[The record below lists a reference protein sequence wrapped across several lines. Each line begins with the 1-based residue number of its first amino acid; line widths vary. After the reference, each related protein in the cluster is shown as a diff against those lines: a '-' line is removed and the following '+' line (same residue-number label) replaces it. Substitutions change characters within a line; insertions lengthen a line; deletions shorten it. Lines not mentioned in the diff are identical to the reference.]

1 MFYSP
6 AVNFSSGYPLGF
18 LPRVGLRLWVL
29 RRFQAF
35 LVSSPCTA
43 SATSYH
49 FASIA
54 PPPWRSAFSRFAPV
68 VNLGLP
74 VLASGSNCAVKP
86 TRLRRAAYFR
96 SLGVKIHRQLPSR
109 NIMEKQLRFTIIAL
123 LAVLATPAVAQ
134 QQQAVDPAVQQRTS
148 PSTKI
153 EAFSAKTGV
162 VMIKGFSTVGRVSG
176 RGIVSVDARE
186 FRDASSPKTGVYGV
200 AIEVKE
206 SGRLEREARSFI
218 DQDEIDSLVS
228 GIDYISK
235 ISKSVTVMKDF
246 EAEYRTKG
254 DFSIT
259 VFSDAGGGLSLAV
272 ASGRIGKTSAFLK
285 LGDLDQL
292 KALILE
298 AKKAIEEAKVAA
310 K

>member
-1 MFYSP
+1 
-6 AVNFSSGYPLGF
+6 
-18 LPRVGLRLWVL
+18 
-29 RRFQAF
+29 
-35 LVSSPCTA
+35 
-43 SATSYH
+43 
-49 FASIA
+49 
-54 PPPWRSAFSRFAPV
+54 
-68 VNLGLP
+68 
-74 VLASGSNCAVKP
+74 
-86 TRLRRAAYFR
+86 
-96 SLGVKIHRQLPSR
+96 
-109 NIMEKQLRFTIIAL
+109 LRFTTFAL
-123 LAVLATPAVAQ
+123 LAALATPAVAQ
-134 QQQAVDPAVQQRTS
+134 QQAADPAAQQRAD

-162 VMIKGFSTVGRVSG
+162 VMIKGFSTVGQVRG
-176 RGIVSVDARE
+176 QGIVSVDARE

-206 SGRLEREARSFI
+206 SGRLERASRSFI

-228 GIDYISK
+228 GINYISK
-235 ISKSVTVMKDF
+235 ISKSVTIMKDF
-246 EAEYRTKG
+246 EAQYRTKG

-259 VFSDAGGGLSLAV
+259 VFSDSSTVFSDSSVGLGVAV

-292 KALILE
+292 KVLILE

>member
-1 MFYSP
+1 M
-6 AVNFSSGYPLGF
+6 
-18 LPRVGLRLWVL
+18 RI
-29 RRFQAF
+29 
-35 LVSSPCTA
+35 
-43 SATSYH
+43 AT
-49 FASIA
+49 F
-54 PPPWRSAFSRFAPV
+54 
-68 VNLGLP
+68 
-74 VLASGSNCAVKP
+74 
-86 TRLRRAAYFR
+86 
-96 SLGVKIHRQLPSR
+96 
-109 NIMEKQLRFTIIAL
+109 AL
-123 LAVLATPAVAQ
+123 LAAVTTTAVAQ
-134 QQQAVDPAVQQRTS
+134 QQIAEPAAQQRAI

-162 VMIKGFSTVGRVSG
+162 VMIKGFSTVGRI
-176 RGIVSVDARE
+176 RGQGVVSVDARE

-206 SGRLEREARSFI
+206 AGRIERESRSFI
-218 DQDEIDSLVS
+218 DQDELDSLVS

-235 ISKSVTVMKDF
+235 ISKSVTVLKDF

-259 VFSDAGGGLSLAV
+259 VFSDSSGGLSLAV

-292 KALILE
+292 KALIIE
-298 AKKAIEEAKVAA
+298 AKKTIEEAKAAA

>member
-1 MFYSP
+1 
-6 AVNFSSGYPLGF
+6 
-18 LPRVGLRLWVL
+18 
-29 RRFQAF
+29 
-35 LVSSPCTA
+35 
-43 SATSYH
+43 
-49 FASIA
+49 
-54 PPPWRSAFSRFAPV
+54 
-68 VNLGLP
+68 
-74 VLASGSNCAVKP
+74 
-86 TRLRRAAYFR
+86 
-96 SLGVKIHRQLPSR
+96 
-109 NIMEKQLRFTIIAL
+109 LRFTTFAL
-123 LAVLATPAVAQ
+123 LAALATPVVAQ
-134 QQQAVDPAVQQRTS
+134 QQAADPAAQQRAD

-162 VMIKGFSTVGRVSG
+162 VMIKGFSTVGQVRG
-176 RGIVSVDARE
+176 QGIVSVDARE

-206 SGRLEREARSFI
+206 SGRLERASRSFI

-228 GIDYISK
+228 GINYISK
-235 ISKSVTVMKDF
+235 ISKSVTIMKDF
-246 EAEYRTKG
+246 EAQYRTKG

-259 VFSDAGGGLSLAV
+259 VFSDSSGGLSVAV

-298 AKKAIEEAKVAA
+298 AKKAIEEAKAAA

>member
-1 MFYSP
+1 M
-6 AVNFSSGYPLGF
+6 
-18 LPRVGLRLWVL
+18 
-29 RRFQAF
+29 
-35 LVSSPCTA
+35 
-43 SATSYH
+43 
-49 FASIA
+49 
-54 PPPWRSAFSRFAPV
+54 
-68 VNLGLP
+68 
-74 VLASGSNCAVKP
+74 
-86 TRLRRAAYFR
+86 
-96 SLGVKIHRQLPSR
+96 
-109 NIMEKQLRFTIIAL
+109 RFTTFAL
-123 LAVLATPAVAQ
+123 LAALTTSAAAQ
-134 QQQAVDPAVQQRTS
+134 QQAADPSAQQRAA
-148 PSTKI
+148 PATKI

-162 VMIKGFSTVGRVSG
+162 VLIKGFLTVGRVRG
-176 RGIVSVDARE
+176 QGIVSVDARE

-206 SGRLEREARSFI
+206 SGRLERETRSFI

-228 GIDYISK
+228 GIEYISK

-259 VFSDAGGGLSLAV
+259 VFSDSSGGLSLAV

-298 AKKAIEEAKVAA
+298 AKKVIEDAKAA
-310 K
+310 TK

>member
-1 MFYSP
+1 M
-6 AVNFSSGYPLGF
+6 
-18 LPRVGLRLWVL
+18 
-29 RRFQAF
+29 
-35 LVSSPCTA
+35 
-43 SATSYH
+43 
-49 FASIA
+49 
-54 PPPWRSAFSRFAPV
+54 
-68 VNLGLP
+68 
-74 VLASGSNCAVKP
+74 
-86 TRLRRAAYFR
+86 
-96 SLGVKIHRQLPSR
+96 
-109 NIMEKQLRFTIIAL
+109 RFTTFAL
-123 LAVLATPAVAQ
+123 LAALATPAVAQ
-134 QQQAVDPAVQQRTS
+134 QQAADAAAQQRAA

-162 VMIKGFSTVGRVSG
+162 VMIKGFSTVGRIRG
-176 RGIVSVDARE
+176 QGIVSVDARE

-206 SGRLEREARSFI
+206 SGRLERETRSFI

-235 ISKSVTVMKDF
+235 ISKSVTIMKDF

-259 VFSDAGGGLSLAV
+259 VFSDSTGGLSLAV
-272 ASGRIGKTSAFLK
+272 ASGRIGKTSVYLK

>member
-1 MFYSP
+1 
-6 AVNFSSGYPLGF
+6 
-18 LPRVGLRLWVL
+18 
-29 RRFQAF
+29 
-35 LVSSPCTA
+35 
-43 SATSYH
+43 
-49 FASIA
+49 
-54 PPPWRSAFSRFAPV
+54 
-68 VNLGLP
+68 
-74 VLASGSNCAVKP
+74 
-86 TRLRRAAYFR
+86 
-96 SLGVKIHRQLPSR
+96 
-109 NIMEKQLRFTIIAL
+109 MEKQLRFTIIAL

-176 RGIVSVDARE
+176 RGIVSVDVRE

>member
-1 MFYSP
+1 
-6 AVNFSSGYPLGF
+6 
-18 LPRVGLRLWVL
+18 
-29 RRFQAF
+29 
-35 LVSSPCTA
+35 
-43 SATSYH
+43 
-49 FASIA
+49 
-54 PPPWRSAFSRFAPV
+54 
-68 VNLGLP
+68 
-74 VLASGSNCAVKP
+74 
-86 TRLRRAAYFR
+86 
-96 SLGVKIHRQLPSR
+96 
-109 NIMEKQLRFTIIAL
+109 LRFTTFAL
-123 LAVLATPAVAQ
+123 LAALATPAVAQ
-134 QQQAVDPAVQQRTS
+134 QQAADAAAQQRAA

-162 VMIKGFSTVGRVSG
+162 VMIKGFSTVGRIRG
-176 RGIVSVDARE
+176 QGIVSVDARE

-206 SGRLEREARSFI
+206 SGRLERETRSFI

-235 ISKSVTVMKDF
+235 ISKSVTIMKDF

-259 VFSDAGGGLSLAV
+259 VFSDSTGGLSLAV
-272 ASGRIGKTSAFLK
+272 ASGRIGKTSVYLK